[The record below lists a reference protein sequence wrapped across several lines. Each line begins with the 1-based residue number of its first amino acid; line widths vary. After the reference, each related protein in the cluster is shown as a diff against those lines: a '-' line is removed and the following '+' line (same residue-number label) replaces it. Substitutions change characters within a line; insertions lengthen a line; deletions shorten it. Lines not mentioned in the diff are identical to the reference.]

1 MSILHDHEL
10 KSYRNLVRPATSFED
25 GFGWKAMLGALF
37 VGVIML
43 PTSMYMSLAIGEGI
57 GAAAQW
63 VTVILFLEM
72 AKRARSALRPAEIFI
87 LFAMVGTL
95 VGSPMQNL
103 FWNQFL
109 VQSEAARGFGL
120 SESFPAWYAPSD
132 PAVLDSRSFFVWQ
145 WALPLLLLFLGQA
158 IGRIDSLILGYGL
171 FRVASDV
178 EKLPFPLAPMRV
190 AGITALSENQFGKEG
205 WRWRCFS
212 IGSAFGLVFGFIYLA
227 VPVLSTAVG
236 MNEPLRLLP
245 FPWLDTTTQ
254 TEILLPA
261 TPTGM
266 SFDLGNFFLGMALP
280 FYGVVGAF
288 GALVATC
295 VANPLMWKLHL
306 LHSWRP
312 GMSTVE
318 TVFKNSVDFYLSFGI
333 GLALAVALIGI
344 YQALST
350 LRRRGAG
357 GFDGVA
363 AKAVPIRLERGRGDI
378 RTALVILTYLMS
390 SSFYIVLC
398 GWLLDWDFRGSHL
411 LGVLIFF
418 AFIYTPLISY
428 VTARLEGLAG
438 QAIELPYLR
447 ETALILSG
455 YKGIEV
461 WLLPI
466 PMRNYGGEDMVNY
479 RVAELIGCS
488 FRSLWKLSA
497 FTMPLVFAFS
507 LFYGQ
512 FNGRSAPSPA
522 RSTPTPSSCGSS
534 RRETTA

>member
-10 KSYRNLVRPATSFED
+10 EQYRTLVRPATSFED
-25 GFGWKAMLGALF
+25 GFGWKAILGAVF
-37 VGVIML
+37 VGLIML

-57 GAAAQW
+57 GGAAQW

-72 AKRARSALRPAEIFI
+72 AKRARSVLKPAEIFI

-95 VGSPMQNL
+95 VGSPMQSL

-120 SESFPAWYAPSD
+120 SESFPSWFAPSD
-132 PAVLDSRSFFVWQ
+132 PAVLDKRSFFMWQ
-145 WALPLLLLFLGQA
+145 WALPLTLLFLGQI

-171 FRVASDV
+171 FRVTSDI

-190 AGITALSENQFGKEG
+190 AGITALSENQMGKEG

-212 IGSAFGLVFGFIYLA
+212 VGAAFGLLFGFIYLA

-236 MNEPLRLLP
+236 MSEPLRLLP

-254 TEILLPA
+254 TETLLPA

-266 SFDLGNFFLGMALP
+266 SFDMGNFFLGMALP
-280 FYGVVGAF
+280 FYGVVGAAI
-288 GALVATC
+288 ALVVTC
-295 VANPLMWKLHL
+295 VANPIMVNLHM

-318 TVFKNSVDFYLSFGI
+318 TVFKNSIDFYLSFGI
-333 GLALAVALIGI
+333 GLALAVAAIGI

-350 LRRRGAG
+350 LRRPPPG
-357 GFDGVA
+357 GFDGQVA
-363 AKAVPIRLERGRGDI
+363 KEIPIRLDRGRGDI
-378 RTALVILTYLMS
+378 RTAVVIATYLCCS
-390 SSFYIVLC
+390 GFYIALC

-411 LGVLIFF
+411 LAVLLFF

-488 FRSLWKLSA
+488 FRSLWKLTA
-497 FTMPLVFAFS
+497 FTLPLVFVLS
-507 LFYGQ
+507 LVYGQ
-512 FNGRSAPSPA
+512 FIWSLGPIPGPQYPYAQQLW
-522 RSTPTPSSCGSS
+522 
-534 RRETTA
+534 